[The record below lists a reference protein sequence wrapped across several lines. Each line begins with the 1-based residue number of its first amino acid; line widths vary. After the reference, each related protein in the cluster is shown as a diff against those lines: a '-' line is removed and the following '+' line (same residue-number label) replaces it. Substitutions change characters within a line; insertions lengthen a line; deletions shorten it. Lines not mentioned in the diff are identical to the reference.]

1 MIGHQR
7 DVLAALGIDIWI
19 PKAEVCQPHQ
29 STLWRDQAPA
39 EIISDTVSEI
49 IVPHLVARSSVVISP
64 SPVLVPAQQ
73 EAVVVAEPVKQAPE
87 PEIDVRPS
95 LNIDAFVV
103 EALNMAHCVVLTDAA
118 NLTAEQQLLWS
129 NIQRALASEFLMLQW
144 PFAWLKF
151 QDGRGASSY
160 VQGFIDG
167 MCEGHKSILCLGK
180 IPYLE
185 SSECIELAS
194 LQEMLDEPKLKK
206 RLWQFMQSKPKD
218 LESS

>member
-7 DVLAALGIDIWI
+7 DVLVALGIDVWI
-19 PKAEVCQPHQ
+19 PKAEVCQQYQ
-29 STLWRDQAPA
+29 STLWRDQAPV
-39 EIISDTVSEI
+39 EILSDSVSEI
-49 IVPHLVARSSVVISP
+49 VLAHPIERSSITTLH
-64 SPVLVPAQQ
+64 SPVSVPAF
-73 EAVVVAEPVKQAPE
+73 EEVVVATEPAKHVPE
-87 PEIDVRPS
+87 TNIDIRPS

-118 NLTAEQQLLWS
+118 NLTSEQQLLWS
-129 NIQRALASEFLMLQW
+129 NIQRALASEFLILQW

-206 RLWQFMQSKPKD
+206 RLWQFMQTKPKD
-218 LESS
+218 IESR